1 MSAQFK
7 PASLFVS
14 GMSHL
19 CPCLLPCSILPFIPF
34 SAVTF
39 RSISYRLG
47 SSLHVEARLRCVIPL
62 YFDLALRS
70 TFAERINSQT
80 CDSRTGCLDLLS
92 VSFYIVAALL
102 VHSELCILTHNQQTS
117 SMFSDI
123 CPPPQREY
131 HLLLWRRLSSL
142 MADSLI

>member
-1 MSAQFK
+1 MGEPNSWETALTRMGCLHSLNQ
-7 PASLFVS
+7 PLFVS

-47 SSLHVEARLRCVIPL
+47 SSLHVEARLQCVTPL

-92 VSFYIVAALL
+92 VSLYIVAVLF
-102 VHSELCILTHNQQTS
+102 VHSAPNSVHSYTQS
-117 SMFSDI
+117 
-123 CPPPQREY
+123 
-131 HLLLWRRLSSL
+131 
-142 MADSLI
+142 ADFPNV

>member
-7 PASLFVS
+7 PASLIVS

-80 CDSRTGCLDLLS
+80 CDSRTGRLDLLS
-92 VSFYIVAALL
+92 ESFYIVATLL
-102 VHSELCILTHNQQTS
+102 VHSTFLHAISRLLACILFLPLNVNI
-117 SMFSDI
+117 I
-123 CPPPQREY
+123 CCYGEDWA
-131 HLLLWRRLSSL
+131 L
-142 MADSLI
+142 

>member
-7 PASLFVS
+7 PASLIVS

-34 SAVTF
+34 SAFTF
-39 RSISYRLG
+39 RSISYCLG
-47 SSLHVEARLRCVIPL
+47 SSLHVEARLRCVISL

-80 CDSRTGCLDLLS
+80 CDSRTDCLDLLS
-92 VSFYIVAALL
+92 VSFYKVATLP
-102 VHSELCILTHNQQTS
+102 VHSAPDSVHSYTQLADFQHVSFFPLNVNT
-117 SMFSDI
+117 M
-123 CPPPQREY
+123 
-131 HLLLWRRLSSL
+131 LLRRRLSSL
-142 MADSLI
+142 MVASLI